1 MVLLTRR
8 LLVAVASSVVLH
20 PLPVPA
26 VESLAARVSVGI
38 ALLDKISANWSD
50 LTISCNY
57 AEADRA
63 MMQNKTLLME
73 KASVKG
79 AYEVDS
85 SVVVNMCKVDTDA
98 VRPLLAKDSA
108 LRKLSP
114 QLTKPVTLSLVEPD
128 DAERYVELA
137 EAYDRAI
144 TEASAA
150 MYLSGSG
157 DFNAGTGFKV
167 GERPSAPNLDS
178 ARGSLEE
185 ARDLLIELQR
195 LLPGAA

>member
-1 MVLLTRR
+1 MVLLVRR
-8 LLVAVASSVVLH
+8 WVVAIASTIVFR

-26 VESLAARVSVGI
+26 VESLATRVAAGA
-38 ALLDKISANWSD
+38 ALLDKMSANWSD

-57 AEADRA
+57 AEADRV

-79 AYEVDS
+79 AYEADS
-85 SVVVNMCKVDTDA
+85 SVVVNMCKVDTDT

-114 QLTKPVTLSLVEPD
+114 QLTKPVTLSLIEPD
-128 DAERYVELA
+128 NAERYVELA

-144 TEASAA
+144 SEASAA

-178 ARGSLEE
+178 AKGSVEE
-185 ARDLLIELQR
+185 ARDLLNELQR